1 MKSLNDITMASVI
14 LSAAKGQC
22 ALPGV
27 QNSSSGGR
35 GGGVASRQ
43 RQHAADRDRLL
54 TLVTSSPLTSTYF
67 DTRSLRPSNP
77 HQRARAYMKA
87 VRTCSGVEWSGAIK
101 AHARP
106 VCEQADERRDMRKHA
121 AAARTAAFAS
131 TSAAGRNP
139 RASRRSTRSS
149 ITSAGASLTTGTA
162 VARDSRIRRTRHSV
176 TFSEDGTPVR
186 LPSRGTVGAR
196 GSSRGSKR
204 SHATAEAAPHM
215 RPQVRVE
222 TGLSSPRGDSADWGE
237 DHSLH
242 AADDS
247 PSLMLQARKMAVT
260 PTPRHSTIGAGAAG
274 AAGGSG
280 AARRISTGATPVII
294 RTPRT
299 SILATSLHEE
309 EGLTAEQVEQVQS
322 MSRQATQGTVAAAAT
337 PQSPNSTQVAT
348 LATISDPM
356 PPPIEP
362 HRVRY
367 RSALW
372 LVVVVRGRADPTA
385 STPFSTELQHS
396 WSAPSVCAAD
406 ADHAPCQLQA
416 PVAR

>member
-1 MKSLNDITMASVI
+1 
-14 LSAAKGQC
+14 
-22 ALPGV
+22 
-27 QNSSSGGR
+27 
-35 GGGVASRQ
+35 
-43 RQHAADRDRLL
+43 
-54 TLVTSSPLTSTYF
+54 
-67 DTRSLRPSNP
+67 
-77 HQRARAYMKA
+77 
-87 VRTCSGVEWSGAIK
+87 
-101 AHARP
+101 
-106 VCEQADERRDMRKHA
+106 MRKHA
-121 AAARTAAFAS
+121 AAARKAAAFAS
-131 TSAAGRNP
+131 TSTAAGSNP

-222 TGLSSPRGDSADWGE
+222 TGLGSPRGDSGDWGE
-237 DHSLH
+237 DPSLH

-260 PTPRHSTIGAGAAG
+260 PTPRHSTGGAGAAG
-274 AAGGSG
+274 AAG
-280 AARRISTGATPVII
+280 AARRVSTGATPVII

-309 EGLTAEQVEQVQS
+309 SGLTAEQVEQVQS

-367 RSALW
+367 RSAFW
-372 LVVVVRGRADPTA
+372 LVVVALGRADPTA
-385 STPFSTELQHS
+385 TNPFSTELQHS
-396 WSAPSVCAAD
+396 WSAPSACAAD